1 MKTLPVAVLFL
12 SVTAGSL
19 AVYTGSFSTQ
29 SGSTCKWSEKV
40 LEGDMRALAIQC
52 QCQDTRGGRL
62 QYSCEYRGNPHVC
75 SMFSVQ
81 GGQERFYHHLSHHFI
96 GMKQTIS
103 SVCNI
108 R

>member
-40 LEGDMRALAIQC
+40 LEGD
-52 QCQDTRGGRL
+52 GGRKRGREREREEEREGERESL
-62 QYSCEYRGNPHVC
+62 QEYRYP
-75 SMFSVQ
+75 
-81 GGQERFYHHLSHHFI
+81 
-96 GMKQTIS
+96 
-103 SVCNI
+103 
-108 R
+108 